1 MKERRPWGRLGLGLA
16 VILIVVL
23 AGFLRN
29 RAVRLL
35 PVDFDEL
42 TYLPAAFRY
51 EEMLARGSWGQV
63 AAFDDNLEHPP
74 LNKLLF
80 AADLWVRN
88 PKEPQWDALEVG
100 RAIPL
105 ADQAAFLGPRRI
117 SAVGGALQVLL
128 MTLVHPLAGL
138 LLALDT
144 YHIKY
149 CAQVYLEGVPGLMAV
164 LAVFLFE
171 RALVADGPKPNS
183 SQPLRLRWSLL
194 IPSAA
199 TLGLAAAGKY
209 PYGIVGVVLL
219 AFLLCRAR
227 SLRTVL
233 LYSAAALLFFLLA
246 DPFLWPNPPGKLWE
260 SLTFHVRY
268 SQSEHVVSSGM
279 PWYSPF
285 AHLLRAAPTKWHPG
299 VFYTGLADLIILPLS
314 LLGVPRALRERPVWV
329 AWAGFGLL
337 FLTLW
342 PTKWPQ
348 YILLVLPPLTVCA
361 GIGIEQIGLAVWT
374 KMRRRA

>member
-1 MKERRPWGRLGLGLA
+1 MKVRGPWGRLGLGLA

-23 AGFLRN
+23 AGFLRH

-42 TYLPAAFRY
+42 TYLPGAFRY
-51 EEMLARGSWGQV
+51 EEMLARGDWGQI
-63 AAFDDNLEHPP
+63 AAFHENLEHPP
-74 LNKLLF
+74 FNKLLF
-80 AADLWVRN
+80 AADLWVRS

-100 RAIPL
+100 RAIPP
-105 ADQAAFLGPRRI
+105 ADQAAFRGPRRI
-117 SAVGGALQVLL
+117 SAVGGTLQVLL
-128 MTLVHPLAGL
+128 LTLIHPLAGL

-149 CAQVYLEGVPGLMAV
+149 SAQVYLEGVPGLMAV
-164 LAVFLFE
+164 LAVILFE
-171 RALVADGPKPNS
+171 RAVKDGPKPNS
-183 SQPLRLRWSLL
+183 SPPLRVRRSLL
-194 IPSAA
+194 ILSAA

-209 PYGIVGVVLL
+209 PYGIVGIVLL
-219 AFLLCRAR
+219 AFLFHRTR
-227 SLRTVL
+227 SPRTTL
-233 LYSAAALLFFLLA
+233 LYPASALLFFLLA
-246 DPFLWPNPPGKLWE
+246 DPFLWPNPPARLWE
-260 SLTFHVRY
+260 SLTFHVQY
-268 SQSEHVVSSGM
+268 SQSEHVVSAGM
-279 PWYSPF
+279 PWYSPY
-285 AHLLRAAPTKWHPG
+285 AHLLRAAPTQWHPG

-314 LLGVPRALRERPVWV
+314 LLGIPRALRERPVWV

-361 GIGIEQIGLAVWT
+361 AFGIEQIRRAVWRKT
-374 KMRRRA
+374 QRI